1 MNFSAKSEILVKF
14 ARRDGFEN
22 FLYILEFKPPG
33 PKNRSDSIRNGK
45 STPKMYF
52 QVAYNDG
59 DFWKISTN
67 VSPFVKAN
75 LTFGLIYSL
84 SRKSDWP

>member
-1 MNFSAKSEILVKF
+1 
-14 ARRDGFEN
+14 
-22 FLYILEFKPPG
+22 
-33 PKNRSDSIRNGK
+33 
-45 STPKMYF
+45 MYF

-75 LTFGLIYSL
+75 LTFGLIYEAR
-84 SRKSDWP
+84 SRVGEG